1 MTTQTDY
8 TKEEWQ
14 AILQAPVMAG
24 MVVMLT
30 SQSGPFQMVKEM
42 FAVGQA
48 LAEVEKEGASNELI
62 GALVNAA
69 KSIKSEDLQPAQKFE
84 TIEEARRYA
93 LDQLRQVAALVN
105 QKAPA
110 QEAQEFRQWLVSIGP
125 KVAEAAKEGGFL
137 GFGGVQVTEEEKAA
151 ITELSAALGVTP

>member
-14 AILQAPVMAG
+14 TILRAPVMAG

-62 GALVNAA
+62 RSLVTAA
-69 KSIKSEDLQPAQKFE
+69 KSVKSEDLQPTEKFE
-84 TIEEARRYA
+84 TVEAARRYA
-93 LDQLRQVAALVN
+93 LDQLRQTAALVN

-110 QEAQEFRQWLVSIGP
+110 QEAQGFRQWLVSIGP
-125 KVAEAAKEGGFL
+125 KVAAAAKEGGFL
-137 GFGGVQVTEEEKAA
+137 GFGGVQITEEERAA
-151 ITELSAALGVTP
+151 ITEISTVLGVTP